1 VSLPKARRTKR
12 DGPDEAGGGGR
23 SPKARIFSDR
33 GGGPEGGA
41 VVGAERAEGSGRK
54 AVETVVDG
62 EADGISVRIGAASA
76 KNQHPP
82 RRRPHP
88 LPGSRSRRHR
98 RRTPPRRGRR
108 RPGPCPW
115 WTAAGVE
122 RRSAGARRGP
132 ARNQRP
138 LRPPPHPRAKAKM
151 WRPPTPP
158 RRGGPDWND
167 LGIWWPRSIWNRKRR
182 RSI

>member
-62 EADGISVRIGAASA
+62 EADGISVRIGAAPA

-98 RRTPPRRGRR
+98 RRTPPRRGRP
-108 RPGPCPW
+108 RPAPSPRGGLPR
-115 WTAAGVE
+115 GGE
-122 RRSAGARRGP
+122 EIRRGWL
-132 ARNQRP
+132 AGW
-138 LRPPPHPRAKAKM
+138 LAGSGLVGWLAG
-151 WRPPTPP
+151 WST
-158 RRGGPDWND
+158 D
-167 LGIWWPRSIWNRKRR
+167 SFVC
-182 RSI
+182 